1 MKIRV
6 VIFSIVSFL
15 YLSPVAAES
24 GDGFIGL
31 QYGQAEDGDSKNYD
45 YALARIGAHITDE
58 IAIEYRAGK
67 GVGDRTKVDGI
78 KVKIERLTG
87 VYGSYHYYL
96 TDTASVY
103 GIAGWSKVK
112 VEGSLN
118 GASVTQSSDGASY
131 GAGIEYNGF
140 NVEWMQ
146 YLDTDDIDATAIG
159 VGYNFWL

>member
-15 YLSPVAAES
+15 YLPPVAAGS
-24 GDGFIGL
+24 GDSFIGL
-31 QYGQAEDGDSKNYD
+31 QYGQADKDSKNYD

-67 GVGDRTKVDGI
+67 GVGDRTKVDGFE
-78 KVKIERLTG
+78 VKIEQLTG

-96 TDTASVY
+96 TDTASIY
-103 GIAGWSKVK
+103 GIAGWSKIK
-112 VEGSLN
+112 VEGSSN
-118 GASVTQSSDGASY
+118 GTQDSDGASY

-146 YLDTDDIDATAIG
+146 YLDNNDFDAKAIA
-159 VGYNFWL
+159 VGYNFWF